1 MKTAVVAIGG
11 NAILRSGEE
20 ATLSNQIK
28 NLRQTC
34 SYLAKMIKS
43 GYDIVITHGNGPQVG
58 DILLQNEIAR
68 NEVPAMPLD
77 VCVAESQ
84 GEIGYMISQ
93 ALTEELRKIG
103 VEKVVTCIITRAL
116 VDRNDPA
123 LKTPTKP
130 IGPYYSEE
138 DAEDLKKKGWTM
150 REDRKRGGYRRLV
163 PSPRPIDIIE
173 VTALKRMIFGG
184 EGQAEIVVASGGGG
198 VPVARMDGE
207 LVGLE
212 AVVDKDLA
220 AAVLACAIQEKL
232 LILLTDVDQVYLDF
246 NSKEPKPLSRV
257 TLNEIIRYNE
267 QGQFP
272 PGSMGPKID
281 AAIQFLRCGGE
292 EVVITSH
299 DKLENALEGS
309 AGTHIVKV

>member
-11 NAILRSGEE
+11 NAILRSDEE
-20 ATLSNQIK
+20 ATLSNQMK

-58 DILLQNEIAR
+58 GILLQNEMAR
-68 NEVPAMPLD
+68 EEVPAMPLD

-103 VEKVVTCIITRAL
+103 AEKVVTCIITRSL
-116 VDRNDPA
+116 VDQNDPA

-130 IGPYYSEE
+130 IGPYYSKEE
-138 DAEDLKKKGWTM
+138 AEVLTKKGWTM
-150 REDRKRGGYRRLV
+150 REDKKRGGYRRLV

-198 VPVARMDGE
+198 IPVARIGGE

-220 AAVLACAIQEKL
+220 AAVLACAIHEKL
-232 LILLTDVDQVYLDF
+232 LILLTDVDRVYLDF
-246 NSKEPKPLSRV
+246 NSSDPKPLSQV
-257 TLNEIIRYNE
+257 TLHDIVMYNE
-267 QGQFP
+267 QDQFP

-292 EVVITSH
+292 EVIITSH
-299 DKLENALEGS
+299 DKLEEALKGS
-309 AGTHIVKV
+309 AGTHILRG